1 MIALEES
8 LGFRSSSLRTSLPFD
23 STEESDKPLFLFSD
37 STAMITAML
46 SLMLFSTSVE
56 IWVESRD
63 CFSTTFDVMTR
74 ELSKFFPDLLLN
86 SVWLCVGKTFI
97 SSNSLEGNSRLSDCL
112 MLFLQDLPLHHFDFF
127 DKKRDTIML
136 LDDASGSEMKGSH
149 RSQGSESSLRR
160 MNELTGSDMND
171 SEFISVLCLSKVFKR
186 RSVYSTVVL
195 QERKKFGSCLWCL
208 ISTAIMCCSIV
219 VGITRFNV
227 WASFCSLFKKKEG
240 ESLIC
245 DVDALFDVLLSGTVN
260 H

>member
-1 MIALEES
+1 MS
-8 LGFRSSSLRTSLPFD
+8 YRSSFPTCFWTLFDFVWVKHSSPQTLWRVIHACLIVWCSFCKTSLF
-23 STEESDKPLFLFSD
+23 
-37 STAMITAML
+37 ITL
-46 SLMLFSTSVE
+46 TSLT
-56 IWVESRD
+56 
-63 CFSTTFDVMTR
+63 
-74 ELSKFFPDLLLN
+74 
-86 SVWLCVGKTFI
+86 
-97 SSNSLEGNSRLSDCL
+97 
-112 MLFLQDLPLHHFDFF
+112 
-127 DKKRDTIML
+127 KKKDTIML

-245 DVDALFDVLLSGTVN
+245 YVDALFDVLLSGTVN